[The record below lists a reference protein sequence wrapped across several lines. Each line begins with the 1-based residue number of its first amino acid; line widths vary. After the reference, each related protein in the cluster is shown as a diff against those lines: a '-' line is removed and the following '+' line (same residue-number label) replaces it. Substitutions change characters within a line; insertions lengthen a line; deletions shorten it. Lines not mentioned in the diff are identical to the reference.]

1 MSSRSDMLLLVVST
15 KSYMYLNIRAHLVT
29 LTLFDLGIN
38 VGPLSQAGRA
48 QLKPTGRRD
57 VEAAIRQE

>member
-1 MSSRSDMLLLVVST
+1 MADNPNPV
-15 KSYMYLNIRAHLVT
+15 Y
-29 LTLFDLGIN
+29 LGIN

>member
-1 MSSRSDMLLLVVST
+1 
-15 KSYMYLNIRAHLVT
+15 MYKHVARRLNKIISKHPSMADNPNPVY
-29 LTLFDLGIN
+29 LGIN